1 MTMRHVVCFR
11 FNPDTTTEQVVA
23 LAQGLEEL
31 PGIIPEIVE
40 YRVGPDLGIN
50 EASWDFAV
58 CADFASTADFVTYR
72 DHPEHQA
79 RITSLVLPIT
89 AERVAVQFRT

>member
-11 FNPDTTTEQVVA
+11 FHPDTPADAVVA

-31 PGIIPEIVE
+31 PGIIPEIVD
-40 YRVGPDLGIN
+40 YRVGPDLGLN
-50 EASWDFAV
+50 EATWDFAV
-58 CADFASTADFVTYR
+58 SADFASTADFVTYR

-79 RITSLVLPIT
+79 RIQSLVVPIT

>member
-11 FNPDTTTEQVVA
+11 FQPGTSTDQVQA
-23 LAQGLEEL
+23 LADGLREL
-31 PGIIPEIVE
+31 PGLIPEITD

-50 EASWDFAV
+50 DTSWDFAV
-58 CADFASTADFVTYR
+58 SADFASTADFVTYR

-79 RITSLVLPIT
+79 RIQALVTPIT
-89 AERVAVQFRT
+89 AERVSVQYAT